1 MNIILVSDRL
11 ANPKTVALGT
21 RQLSLLLAAWLIT
34 PVILA
39 AALFYLALHHAAD
52 IDSPYIKSLVLSAQQ
67 DQLEKGHAYLQTNL
81 STMAVRVGQMQAQV
95 LRLEALGD
103 RLANMAGI
111 SKQEFQFD
119 KPPARGGA
127 VSSIPSRDLKR
138 SELEKMIGDLSH
150 QLDNQ
155 GDQLSVMEAVLMQ
168 KSLSKAALPTSRPVE
183 TGWYS
188 SNFGWRV
195 DPFTGK
201 NAFHEGVDFMSEVG
215 TPIYA
220 AAGGV
225 VTHAGPSTGYG
236 NLVEIDHGNGLVT
249 RYGHI
254 SKVLTKEGDVVLR
267 GQEIAE
273 VGNTG
278 RSTGPHLHFE
288 VRYNGVPQNPAR
300 YLGMNG

>member
-11 ANPKTVALGT
+11 ANPRTVALGP
-21 RQLSLLLAAWLIT
+21 RQIGLLLTAWLIA
-34 PVILA
+34 PIVLA
-39 AALFYLALHHAAD
+39 AALFYFALHHAAD
-52 IDSPYIKSLVLSAQQ
+52 IDNPYIKSLVLSAQQ
-67 DQLEKGHAYLQTNL
+67 DQLEQGHAYLQTNL

-111 SKQEFQFD
+111 SKREFQFD
-119 KPPARGGA
+119 KPPASGGA
-127 VSSIPSRDLKR
+127 ISAVPVRDMKR
-138 SELEKMIGDLSH
+138 SELEKMIGELSH
-150 QLDNQ
+150 QLDNRA
-155 GDQLSVMEAVLMQ
+155 DQLSVMEAVLMQ
-168 KSLSKAALPTSRPVE
+168 KSLSKAVLPTSRPVA

-201 NAFHEGVDFMSEVG
+201 NAFHEGVDFMAEIG

-225 VTHAGPSTGYG
+225 VIHAGPSMGYG

-249 RYGHI
+249 RYGHT
-254 SKVLTKEGDVVLR
+254 SKLLTKEGDVVLR

-288 VRYNGVPQNPAR
+288 VRYNGVPQNPER

>member
-52 IDSPYIKSLVLSAQQ
+52 IDSPYIKSLVLSSQQ

-127 VSSIPSRDLKR
+127 VSAIPARDLKR

-168 KSLSKAALPTSRPVE
+168 KSLSKAVLPTSRPVA